1 VAAPILAPIADS
13 NTVFGN
19 KRTVQMTYTGN
30 AAYTAGGDVP
40 SVPLRLIAGMVML
53 GCNTAA
59 FGIIPVWNSQT
70 GKIQLLD
77 VLTAAEFSGN
87 ASTFIFQLLFIA
99 QDD

>member
-1 VAAPILAPIADS
+1 VAAPTLTVIADS
-13 NTVFGN
+13 NVVFGS

-40 SVPLRLIAGMVML
+40 TVPLRLIAGMIML
-53 GCNTAA
+53 GQNTAS
-59 FGIIPVWNSQT
+59 FGVIPIWNSQT

-77 VLTAAEFSGN
+77 TLTAAEFSGN
-87 ASTFIFQLLFIA
+87 ASTFTYQLLFIA